1 MSVAS
6 DPSVVAIATSSG
18 ISAVI
23 GLMAAALWGILR
35 KKAVA
40 HVKVSSPEQRE
51 IERLGGA
58 VRRHSFLIEA
68 GAERQAMHVRGII
81 DLIDGIRTNDKE
93 KADSALSI
101 VRASETQYL
110 AALQARIVNDEP
122 ADTVKE
128 DR

>member
-1 MSVAS
+1 MSDFSPLV
-6 DPSVVAIATSSG
+6 IAG
-18 ISAVI
+18 
-23 GLMAAALWGILR
+23 AAAITTTVSFIGAATWGILR
-35 KKAVA
+35 KKAVD
-40 HVKVSSPEQRE
+40 HVKISSPEQRE
-51 IERLGGA
+51 LERLGGA

-122 ADTVKE
+122 TDTAKE
-128 DR
+128 SR